1 MGLKDIVSEAAEGF
15 DGDLGVSIRHLGNGE
30 AARVKGRAMFP
41 LASVFKVP
49 VIVEYF
55 RQVDEG
61 KLDPDEAHFLTD
73 ADKVPGSGILKELTQ
88 GMPVTYRDLLH
99 LMMIVSDNTATD
111 LVAAK
116 VGFDKVN
123 AAMRTLGLKK
133 TKVTRYCRE
142 ILFDLVGI
150 NDLEIKE
157 MTLDVFQEA
166 AESGEYTGSWSLGVE
181 DNDVSTPDEMTKLLG
196 FIVDGKAASRESCD
210 QILTIMG
217 KCQTGSYRIPK
228 YLPGKEV
235 TLQRKTGSLPGIRN
249 DVGVVTVKATGEKY
263 AITCFTK
270 GAADVYAAEEAIAQ
284 VSLKAYE
291 YFTESG

>member
-1 MGLKDIVSEAAEGF
+1 MSLKDVVTEAAESF
-15 DGDLGVSIRHLGNGE
+15 DGVLGVSIKHLRTGE
-30 AARVKGRAMFP
+30 TARVKGRTLFP
-41 LASVFKVP
+41 MASVFKVP

-61 KLDPDEAHFLTD
+61 KLDPNEAHFLTD
-73 ADKVPGSGILKELTQ
+73 ADKVPGSGILKELTE
-88 GMPVTYRDLLH
+88 GIPVTYRDLLH

-111 LVAAK
+111 LVVSK
-116 VGFDKVN
+116 VGFDNVN
-123 AAMRTLGLKK
+123 AAMRILGLSK
-133 TKVTRYCRE
+133 TTITRYCRE

-150 NDLEIKE
+150 NDLGIKE

-166 AESGEYTGSWSLGVE
+166 AEPGVYTGSWSLGVE

-196 FIVDGKAASRESCD
+196 LIVDGKAASRESCD
-210 QILTIMG
+210 EILTIMG

-228 YLPGKEV
+228 YLPRKEV
-235 TLQRKTGSLPGIRN
+235 VLQRKTGSLPGIRN
-249 DVGVVTVKATGEKY
+249 DVGMVTVKATGEKY

-270 GAADVYAAEEAIAQ
+270 EAADVYAAEEAIAQ

-291 YFTESG
+291 YFTN

>member
-1 MGLKDIVSEAAEGF
+1 MSLKDIVSEVAEGF
-15 DGDLGVSIRHLGNGE
+15 DGVLGVSIRHLGTGE
-30 AARVKGRAMFP
+30 AARIKGRTMFP
-41 LASVFKVP
+41 MASVFKVP

-116 VGFDKVN
+116 VGFENVN
-123 AAMRTLGLKK
+123 AAMRDLGLNK
-133 TKVTRYCRE
+133 TSVTRYCRE

-150 NDLEIKE
+150 NDIDIKQ
-157 MTLDVFQEA
+157 MTLEVFKEA
-166 AESGEYTGSWSLGVE
+166 AEPGEYTGSWSLSVE

-196 FIVDGKAASRESCD
+196 LIVDGKTASRESCD

-217 KCQTGSYRIPK
+217 KCQTGR
-228 YLPGKEV
+228 
-235 TLQRKTGSLPGIRN
+235 TGFQS
-249 DVGVVTVKATGEKY
+249 
-263 AITCFTK
+263 TCQ
-270 GAADVYAAEEAIAQ
+270 ARR
-284 VSLKAYE
+284 
-291 YFTESG
+291 

>member
-1 MGLKDIVSEAAEGF
+1 MSLKDVVTEVAEGF
-15 DGDLGVSIRHLGNGE
+15 DGVLGVSIRHLRTGE
-30 AARVKGRAMFP
+30 TTRVKGRTLFP
-41 LASVFKVP
+41 MASVFKVP

-61 KLDPDEAHFLTD
+61 KLDPNEVHFVTD
-73 ADKVPGSGILKELTQ
+73 VDKVPGSGILKELTE

-111 LVAAK
+111 LVVSK
-116 VGFDKVN
+116 VGFDNVN
-123 AAMRTLGLKK
+123 ATMRSLGLSK
-133 TKVTRYCRE
+133 TTVTRYCRE

-150 NDLEIKE
+150 NDLGIKE
-157 MTLDVFQEA
+157 MTLNVFQEA
-166 AESGEYTGSWSLGVE
+166 AEPGEYTGSWSLGVE
-181 DNDVSTPDEMTKLLG
+181 DNDVSTPDEITKLLG
-196 FIVDGKAASRESCD
+196 LIVDGKAASRESCD
-210 QILTIMG
+210 EILIIMG

-228 YLPGKEV
+228 YLPRKEV
-235 TLQRKTGSLPGIRN
+235 VLQRKTGSLPGIRN

-270 GAADVYAAEEAIAQ
+270 EVADVYVAEEAIAQ

-291 YFTESG
+291 YFTG